1 MTTQNL
7 GLFDAVYANMNY
19 LGQKQKV
26 IAQNISNAD
35 TPDYQAHELKGSPD
49 FKSMLGNASGGRMS
63 LNAPS
68 LATTSS
74 NHLRLNGQ
82 ASGNTETYKDR
93 AQKVAYEMAPSGNS
107 VVIEEQMIK
116 ASEIVGEYRMM
127 TNIHEKYLNMMR
139 AATGN
144 R

>member
-1 MTTQNL
+1 MTTKNL

-26 IAQNISNAD
+26 IAQNIANAD
-35 TPDYQAHELKGSPD
+35 TPGYKANELKGSPD
-49 FKSMLGNASGGRMS
+49 FKSMLGSSNGNRMQ
-63 LNAPS
+63 LDAPS
-68 LATTSS
+68 LKTTSS
-74 NHLRLNGQ
+74 GHLRIGGN

-93 AQKVAYEMAPSGNS
+93 EQKVVYEVAPSGNS

-116 ASEIVGEYRMM
+116 ASEVVGEYRMM
-127 TNIHEKYLNMMR
+127 SNIHEKYLNMVR

-144 R
+144 Q

>member
-1 MTTQNL
+1 MTTKNL

-26 IAQNISNAD
+26 ISQNIANAD
-35 TPDYQAHELKGSPD
+35 TPGYKAHELKGTPD
-49 FKSMLGNASGGRMS
+49 FKSILGQAGKERSATD
-63 LNAPS
+63 APA
-68 LATTSS
+68 LTTTSS
-74 NHLRLNGQ
+74 SHLRLGGQ
-82 ASGNTETYKDR
+82 ASGEKVYKDR
-93 AQKVAYEMAPSGNS
+93 DQRSTYEMAPSGNS

-116 ASEIVGEYRMM
+116 ASEVVGEYRMM
-127 TNIHEKYLNMMR
+127 SNIHEKYLNMMR